1 MAGMTRRCLFRCET
15 CGYDLRRNESGRC
28 PECGVVVP
36 RLPRM
41 PPQWRI
47 LIWALGAATSL
58 LALALVAAAFIRWG

>member
-1 MAGMTRRCLFRCET
+1 MFRCET

-28 PECGVVVP
+28 PECGAVVP

-47 LIWALGAATSL
+47 LIWALGIGTAL
-58 LALALVAAAFIRWG
+58 LVLALVAAAFIRWG